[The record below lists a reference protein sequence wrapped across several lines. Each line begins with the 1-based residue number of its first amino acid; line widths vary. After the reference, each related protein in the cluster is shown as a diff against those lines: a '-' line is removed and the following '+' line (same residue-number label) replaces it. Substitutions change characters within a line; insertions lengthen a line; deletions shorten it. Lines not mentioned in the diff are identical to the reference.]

1 MGKKISQ
8 LPSLAIMTNFFG
20 VIVTRG
26 IRRTKPRH
34 AFLVGK
40 CSQQRHTISKAPTQL
55 FLRPDRPETGE
66 GIQPKT
72 KMSRSIKTY
81 EFLGLDIYVAKLP
94 FKDMTLNYIP
104 TIIDI

>member
-1 MGKKISQ
+1 M
-8 LPSLAIMTNFFG
+8 
-20 VIVTRG
+20 TRG

-72 KMSRSIKTY
+72 KISRSDFSQHLNENGVLIMDQLYLT
-81 EFLGLDIYVAKLP
+81 
-94 FKDMTLNYIP
+94 TLKNQ
-104 TIIDI
+104 TGMQLVNHESKFSLQKRNL